1 MTTSYRL
8 DQLLEDVAG
17 QLKTDAAALNVV
29 LPYMTPDQ
37 AADVEKTI
45 VRTQALAELA
55 KQKSQEI
62 KTKDAE

>member
-17 QLKTDAAALNVV
+17 QLKTDAAALNVA
-29 LPYMTPDQ
+29 LPYMMPDQ
-37 AADVEKTI
+37 VADVEKAI
-45 VRTQALAELA
+45 ARTQALAELA

-62 KTKDAE
+62 KTKDTR